1 MGCPVLSWVFP
12 GMAPYLEPLSQ
23 LGYFLTSMPQSP
35 EMSITRYGLPP
46 FSTNFTVLPSVSESQ
61 YQMFQLELPLVT
73 ASVVE
78 LIVITGELVEMLFHS
93 PELYVVPASMGNL
106 E

>member
-1 MGCPVLSWVFP
+1 MGCPVLSWVLP

-46 FSTNFTVLPSVSESQ
+46 FSTNFTALPSCPLCQ
-61 YQMFQLELPLVT
+61 NHRFQLELPLVT

-78 LIVITGELVEMLFHS
+78 VIVSTGEALEMLFHS
-93 PELYVVPASMGNL
+93 LEL
-106 E
+106 